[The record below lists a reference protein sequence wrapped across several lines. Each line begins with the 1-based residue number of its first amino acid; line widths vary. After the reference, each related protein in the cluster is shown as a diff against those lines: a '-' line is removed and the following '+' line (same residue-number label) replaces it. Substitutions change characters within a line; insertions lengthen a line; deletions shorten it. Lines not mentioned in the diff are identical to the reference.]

1 MKMSVDKDIE
11 EYVLA
16 ELKTRNTIYEPT
28 VGDVM
33 CFYTPHGVYGPV
45 PYESNAYYSTFST
58 QEKILTSGAMDAAV
72 VCISKIQDKI
82 EIAKR
87 EVAAAANNE
96 LSFVH
101 VRFYGLRSR
110 ICRSFVL
117 VSADVCVACSY
128 KPLGMLDAL
137 FDFGT

>member
-1 MKMSVDKDIE
+1 MSVDKDIE
-11 EYVLA
+11 AYVLS

-58 QEKILTSGAMDAAV
+58 QEKIINSDTKSAATI
-72 VCISKIQDKI
+72 CIAKIQDKI
-82 EIAKR
+82 EAAKKD
-87 EVAAAANNE
+87 VAAAANNE

-128 KPLGMLDAL
+128 KHIGMLDAL

>member
-1 MKMSVDKDIE
+1 MSVEKEIE
-11 EYVLA
+11 AYVLS
-16 ELKTRNTIYEPT
+16 ELKTQNTIYEPT

-45 PYESNAYYSTFST
+45 AYESNAYYSTFST
-58 QEKILTSGAMDAAV
+58 QAKIVNADAMSAATSCIYKIQEKIDT
-72 VCISKIQDKI
+72 
-82 EIAKR
+82 AKR
-87 EVAAAANNE
+87 EVAESANNE

-128 KPLGMLDAL
+128 KHIGMLDAL

>member
-1 MKMSVDKDIE
+1 MSVEKDIE
-11 EYVLA
+11 AYVLS

-45 PYESNAYYSTFST
+45 PYEFNAYYSTFST
-58 QEKILTSGAMDAAV
+58 QEKIINSDALSAATC
-72 VCISKIQDKI
+72 CIAKIQEKI
-82 EIAKR
+82 ETAKQ
-87 EVAAAANNE
+87 EVATAANNE

-101 VRFYGLRSR
+101 VRFFGLRSR

-128 KPLGMLDAL
+128 KHLGMLDTW
-137 FDFGT
+137 FDLGT

>member
-1 MKMSVDKDIE
+1 MSIDKDIE
-11 EYVLA
+11 AYVLT

-58 QEKILTSGAMDAAV
+58 QEKIVNSNAKASAEA
-72 VCISKIQDKI
+72 CIVKIQEKI
-82 EIAKR
+82 NIAKQ
-87 EVAAAANNE
+87 EVASAANNE

-101 VRFYGLRSR
+101 VRFYGLRTR

-128 KPLGMLDAL
+128 KHIGFLDAL
-137 FDFGT
+137 FDFG